1 MTKNDNVTAKNSSS
15 DQRIWLL
22 IGATALVA
30 ALFVPFSQ
38 FVLQVEYDY
47 TLRTVALGGALLG
60 IVSGVLGCFA
70 VLRRQSLL
78 GDALSHAALP
88 GVAIAFL
95 LAGRDLGL
103 LLIGAGVTSWL
114 GVYFIRLVTNTTRIK
129 QDAAMGIV
137 LAAWFAAGIALLVY
151 IQARPDASQAGLD
164 TFIFGQAAAIVERDV
179 RLIAIVGAVSFTA
192 LALFWKEFKLITFDT
207 EFAGANGFR
216 VNLLSMTLS
225 TLIVVAIVLGLQLA
239 GVILMVGMLIASGIA
254 ARQWT
259 NQLGQMVILSA
270 VFGAFAGGAGAIISA
285 VDAGIPTGPLIVVVA
300 FLLVALSLGFAPGR
314 GLVWTL
320 LRQRS
325 DSRRFAAQTM
335 LQDLYHYAIDHGRA
349 DLPAPESFLFGVRGA
364 TARVGLHQLQARGQA
379 QRSNGAWMLTPAGIQ
394 AAANDDR
401 NHQLWSV
408 YRQYSDD
415 LALPVIAEDH
425 QQNIADLL
433 PPESIAKL
441 EFKLDTI
448 RNAATPPTSEPRQA
462 SEVTDH

>member
-1 MTKNDNVTAKNSSS
+1 MPNSHSS

-22 IGATALVA
+22 ITAIAIIA

-38 FVLQVEYDY
+38 LFLHVEYDY

-60 IVSGVLGCFA
+60 IVSGVLGSFA

-95 LAGRDLGL
+95 LAGRDLGV

-114 GVYFIRLVTNTTRIK
+114 GVLFIRLVTATTRIK

-164 TFIFGQAAAIVERDV
+164 TFIFGQAAAIIERDV
-179 RLIAIVGAVSFTA
+179 RLIAAVGAVSFIV
-192 LALFWKEFKLITFDT
+192 LALFWKELKLITFDP
-207 EFAGANGFR
+207 EFAGASGFR
-216 VNLLSMTLS
+216 VNLLNMLLS

-270 VFGAFAGGAGAIISA
+270 VFGAFAGGVGAIISA
-285 VDAGIPTGPLIVVVA
+285 VDADIPTGPLIVVVA
-300 FLLVALSLGFAPGR
+300 FLLVAVSLTFAPGR
-314 GLVWTL
+314 GLLWTL
-320 LRQRS
+320 LRRVS
-325 DSRRFAAQTM
+325 DRRRFAAQTM

-364 TARVGLHQLQARGQA
+364 TAKEGLQQLQARGLA
-379 QRSNGAWMLTPAGIQ
+379 QRSNDAWMLTPAGIE
-394 AAANDDR
+394 AAAQEDR
-401 NHQLWSV
+401 NHQLWAL
-408 YRQYSDD
+408 YRQYADD

-425 QQNIADLL
+425 QQPITGLL
-433 PPESIAKL
+433 PPDAVAKL
-441 EFKLDTI
+441 ENKLDTI
-448 RNAATPPTSEPRQA
+448 RTAAQS
-462 SEVTDH
+462 SH

>member
-1 MTKNDNVTAKNSSS
+1 MKSELTLKATDNMTKNRSS
-15 DQRIWLL
+15 DQLIWIL
-22 IGATALVA
+22 IAATALVA

-38 FVLQVEYDY
+38 FVLHVEYDY

-114 GVYFIRLVTNTTRIK
+114 GVYFIRLVTGTTRIK

-179 RLIAIVGAVSFTA
+179 RLIATVGAVSFIV
-192 LALFWKEFKLITFDT
+192 LALFWKEFKLITFDP

-216 VNLLSMTLS
+216 VNLLSLLLS

-270 VFGAFAGGAGAIISA
+270 VFGAFAGGAGAIVSA
-285 VDAGIPTGPLIVVVA
+285 VDADIPTGPLIVVVA
-300 FLLVALSLGFAPGR
+300 FLLVAISLGFAPGR

-325 DSRRFAAQTM
+325 DRRLFAAQTM
-335 LQDLYHYAIDHGRA
+335 L
-349 DLPAPESFLFGVRGA
+349 
-364 TARVGLHQLQARGQA
+364 
-379 QRSNGAWMLTPAGIQ
+379 
-394 AAANDDR
+394 
-401 NHQLWSV
+401 
-408 YRQYSDD
+408 
-415 LALPVIAEDH
+415 
-425 QQNIADLL
+425 
-433 PPESIAKL
+433 
-441 EFKLDTI
+441 
-448 RNAATPPTSEPRQA
+448 
-462 SEVTDH
+462 